1 MLGAV
6 ISRELATVLRDRRM
20 LFGQVGVAALLAL
33 LVALRWPTEAQV
45 ALSGARSQEVFNLV
59 CSGLLI
65 ILLLLLP
72 VFPATSIV
80 REKKQ
85 GTLALLLNTPL
96 GAWRIFTGKLASVLG
111 LAGLL
116 LTLSLPATTA
126 CYAMGGL
133 SLVTLARV
141 YELFIL
147 VALMCSVLG
156 LLVSS
161 YAQSVDAAVRWTY
174 AIVLFVAVLSQGP
187 HYFFQ
192 GTNGSLAD
200 LGELLRG
207 LSPFAALASLL
218 GAGDV
223 GGKGLMSTTDVAS
236 QFVKTSLL
244 ISCVGSV
251 WTMSRINHK
260 IFDRSR
266 AAGQISN
273 DQNLAVRAF
282 RRLFFLVDP
291 QRRSVGIPPLVNPI
305 TVKEFRCRR
314 FGRLHWLLR
323 LVSVCAVLSLGLTY
337 ATTAGTVDWGVET
350 IGGLMV
356 MMQVSLIILITP
368 SLSAGLISNER
379 ETRGWQLL
387 QTTPLS
393 TTRIVTGKLVS
404 VLLPLMLILCATL
417 PGYIVMV
424 YIEPGMTFQV
434 QRVVVCLI
442 ATALFAMCLSSAVGC
457 LFRRTATATAAA
469 YAALLAVCVVPL
481 LIWLGRDA
489 PFGHDTVEAALTINP
504 AAAALSVIRMPGF
517 QNYEL
522 IPGNWWFMGTASVL
536 SLLVLLGQTW
546 RISRPQ

>member
-1 MLGAV
+1 MLTAV
-6 ISRELATVLRDRRM
+6 IHRELATVLRDRRM
-20 LFGQVGVAALLAL
+20 LLGQVAVAFLLML
-33 LVALRWPTEAQV
+33 LVALRWPTEPQV
-45 ALSGARSQEVFNLV
+45 ALSGARSQEVFRLV

-96 GAWRIFTGKLASVLG
+96 GAGRIFIGKLASVLG
-111 LAGLL
+111 LAGILL
-116 LTLSLPATTA
+116 SLSLPATAA

-133 SLVTLARV
+133 SLSSLLRV
-141 YELFIL
+141 YELFAL
-147 VALMCSVLG
+147 VALMCSVIG
-156 LLVSS
+156 LLISS
-161 YAQSVDAAVRWTY
+161 YSQSVDAAVRWTY
-174 AIVLFVAVLSQGP
+174 AVVLFVAVLSQGP

-192 GTNGSLAD
+192 GTEGTLAD
-200 LGELLRG
+200 LGEVLRG
-207 LSPFAALASLL
+207 LSPFAALAALL

-223 GGKGLMSTTDVAS
+223 GGKGLITTTDVAL
-236 QFVKTSLL
+236 QFRNSSLL
-244 ISCVGSV
+244 ISAVGGL
-251 WTMSRINHK
+251 WTMSRINHR
-260 IFDRSR
+260 IFDRAR

-273 DQNLAVRAF
+273 DQNLAVRIA
-282 RRLFFLVDP
+282 RRVLFLVDP
-291 QRRSVGIPPLVNPI
+291 QRRSIGIPPFVNPI

-387 QTTPLS
+387 QTTPIS

-404 VLLPLMLILCATL
+404 VLLPLLLILCATL
-417 PGYIVMV
+417 PGYIVMI
-424 YIEPGMTFQV
+424 YIEPGMSFQV

-442 ATALFAMCLSSAVGC
+442 ATALFAMLLSSAVGC
-457 LFRRTATATAAA
+457 LFKRTASATAAA

-489 PFGHDTVEAALTINP
+489 PFGHGTVEAVLTINP
-504 AAAALSVIRMPGF
+504 VAAALSVIRMPGF

-522 IPGNWWFMGTASVL
+522 IPSNWWFLGIVSVL
-536 SLLVLLGQTW
+536 SIIVLLVQTW